1 MHELTLARE
10 IVAIVQMAAQNQN
23 IHHIRRVRVELGAF
37 GHVEEKALQFAF
49 TAAVNGTLATG
60 SLLEISR
67 LPGQAWC
74 YDCNKTVALSTRL
87 APCPLCGGEKL
98 DVIGGNELRV
108 VDMEVE

>member
-10 IVAIVQMAAQNQN
+10 IVAIVQRAAQNQN
-23 IHHIRRVRVELGAF
+23 IRHIRRVRVELGAF
-37 GHVEEKALQFAF
+37 GHVEEGALYFAF
-49 TAAVNGTLATG
+49 TAAANGTIAAG

-74 YDCNKTVALSTRL
+74 YDCDKAVALSTRL

-98 DVIGGNELRV
+98 DVIGGTELRV

>member
-1 MHELTLARE
+1 MDGAVSLDFVPGF
-10 IVAIVQMAAQNQN
+10 VAPV
-23 IHHIRRVRVELGAF
+23 RRSLSEPILLGGAPRSI
-37 GHVEEKALQFAF
+37 AIL
-49 TAAVNGTLATG
+49 NGTLAAG

-74 YDCNKTVALSTRL
+74 YDCNKAVALSTRL
-87 APCPLCGGEKL
+87 APCSLCGGEKL

>member
-10 IVAIVQMAAQNQN
+10 IVTIVQMAAQNQN
-23 IHHIRRVRVELGAF
+23 IHHIRRIRVELGAF
-37 GHVEEKALQFAF
+37 GHVEEGALHFAF
-49 TAAVNGTLATG
+49 AAATNDTIAAG

-74 YDCNKTVALSTRL
+74 YDCDKAVALSTRL

-98 DVIGGNELRV
+98 DVIGGTELRV